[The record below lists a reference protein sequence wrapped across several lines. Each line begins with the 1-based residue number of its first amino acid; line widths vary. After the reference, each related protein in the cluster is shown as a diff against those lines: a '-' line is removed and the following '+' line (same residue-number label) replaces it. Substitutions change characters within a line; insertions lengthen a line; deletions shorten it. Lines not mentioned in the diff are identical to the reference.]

1 MRPARSVG
9 AVALLWL
16 ALSGAASAADEEFT
30 FDAAEFE
37 KKPFEF
43 GGYFELKPDRSWL
56 NPDGA
61 FNQLNFYHR
70 APRETLDHTTA
81 TLKLDGKLTRGDLSL
96 RLRADAEA
104 RHDALASDSIR
115 RFDEAY
121 VSWKPDPGF
130 TLDLGK
136 QELKWGKGYAWN
148 PVGFVE
154 RPKDPNDVELAREG
168 FTVLA
173 ADFIRNFE
181 GDGAL
186 RTVAFTPLLLPVSS
200 QVNSDFGKP
209 DHLNPAAK
217 LYVLAHDTD
226 IDFTWLGR
234 GSRTP
239 RFGVDFSRNLT
250 SALEIHGEW
259 ARIRDFEQRVIGP
272 TGGLTTERRDV
283 TSSLLVLR
291 YLTQKDTTYILEYYR
306 NGTGYTENQARDFYH
321 LVDNGL
327 SQFQTSGSD
336 TLLQRALAVSQGGPG
351 GQGGYGR
358 PNAGQRYLYLR
369 VSQKEPFDIV
379 YFTPSIT
386 VIANLDDGS
395 RSVTPELLYT
405 GITNLD
411 LRLRFTW
418 LTGGAGTEFGEKQN
432 SRRVELMARVYF

>member
-1 MRPARSVG
+1 MSLRRRA
-9 AVALLWL
+9 L
-16 ALSGAASAADEEFT
+16 ALAGCLLAATVQAEEFS

-61 FNQLNFYHR
+61 FNKLNFYNR
-70 APRETLDHTTA
+70 APRDTLERTTA

-136 QELKWGKGYAWN
+136 QALKWGKGYAWN

-173 ADFIRNFE
+173 ADFIRNFG

-209 DHLNPAAK
+209 DHVNAAAK
-217 LYVLAHDTD
+217 LYFLALDTD

-234 GSRTP
+234 GSRSP

-250 SALEIHGEW
+250 SALEVHGEW

-272 TGGLTTERRDV
+272 TGSLTTQRRDA
-283 TSSLLVLR
+283 TSSLLGLR
-291 YLTQKDTTYILEYYR
+291 YLTEKDTTIIAEYYR
-306 NGTGYTENQARDFYH
+306 NGTGYTENQARDFYR

-336 TLLQRALAVSQGGPG
+336 ALLQRALAVSQGG
-351 GQGGYGR
+351 QGGYGR
-358 PNAGQRYLYLR
+358 PNAMQRTLYLR

-386 VIANLDDGS
+386 LIANLDDGS

-411 LRLRFTW
+411 LRLRFML
-418 LTGGAGTEFGEKQN
+418 LTGGANTEFGEKQN
-432 SRRVELMARVYF
+432 SRRVEVMARVYF